1 MLYGASVQRMLF
13 LGGARPGVP
22 GPGQW
27 AGQELSSVLD
37 LIESRAP
44 EKLYPGLSLGI
55 RGEGGGGE
63 GTCPLVPVCCWV
75 KFCPGY

>member
-1 MLYGASVQRMLF
+1 M
-13 LGGARPGVP
+13 
-22 GPGQW
+22 
-27 AGQELSSVLD
+27 QELSTVLD

-44 EKLYPGLSLGI
+44 EKLCPGLSLGI
-55 RGEGGGGE
+55 QGEGRGGE